1 MQDQDCLIWIFL
13 GWNSKMSLDCG
24 ILHQH
29 PQIFLN
35 AKFQTKIKI
44 LKFGTKTALIGYF
57 RLEFQKLMSSWKSVS
72 SNLLTC
78 KVSSKNK
85 ETLDLGPKISYLG
98 IFGLQ
103 FIKNYYQIF
112 NQHPRIC
119 EKIKFHPKQKK
130 IFLGPKMLYLGL
142 WTRILENYCHICNQ
156 RPPIYLMAK
165 FPTKTRI
172 LNLMPKMPYL
182 GVLGRNFKK
191 PLSYLKSAP
200 SNLPY
205 CKHWCKK

>member
-1 MQDQDCLIWIFL
+1 M
-13 GWNSKMSLDCG
+13 GWNSEKLLCCG

-29 PQIFLN
+29 PQIFLK

-57 RLEFQKLMSSWKSVS
+57 RLEFQKLMSYLKSVS

-78 KVSSKNK
+78 KVSSKNQ
-85 ETLDLGPKISYLG
+85 EILDLGPKISYLG

-103 FIKNYYQIF
+103 FVKNYYQIF

-130 IFLGPKMLYLGL
+130 ILLGPKMLYLRL
-142 WTRILENYCHICNQ
+142 WTGIL
-156 RPPIYLMAK
+156 
-165 FPTKTRI
+165 
-172 LNLMPKMPYL
+172 
-182 GVLGRNFKK
+182 
-191 PLSYLKSAP
+191 
-200 SNLPY
+200 
-205 CKHWCKK
+205 